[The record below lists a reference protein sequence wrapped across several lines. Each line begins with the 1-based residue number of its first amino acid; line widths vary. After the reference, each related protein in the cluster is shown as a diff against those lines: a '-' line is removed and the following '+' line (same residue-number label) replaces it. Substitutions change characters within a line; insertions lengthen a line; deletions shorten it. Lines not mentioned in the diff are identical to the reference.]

1 MATKQN
7 IRNRQIVFAD
17 PYIGYFMENVYY
29 AKAYGFQHLCTK
41 ISWIFYIHFPL
52 MFWTTLMSNLFSLSE
67 PLFLFCEME

>member
-1 MATKQN
+1 MWVSQGGRIYYIYNGLNCYILRQTCRQEKKMATKQN

-41 ISWIFYIHFPL
+41 IS
-52 MFWTTLMSNLFSLSE
+52 
-67 PLFLFCEME
+67 